1 MWYLLLCCFLQGGIA
16 APVTAHVLW
25 TALAFQNPAVS
36 AEDVTVNN
44 KLLQGSLL
52 GVSIKSSVIPTFTEK
67 KDGKTYETYKG
78 TTIDAT
84 GVEQYCKV
92 CDLPSNW
99 ISTSEDDTRI

>member
-1 MWYLLLCCFLQGGIA
+1 M
-16 APVTAHVLW
+16 TAHASVDS
-25 TALAFQNPAVS
+25 PCISESAVS

-67 KDGKTYETYKG
+67 DGKTYETYKG

-84 GVEQYCKV
+84 G
-92 CDLPSNW
+92 
-99 ISTSEDDTRI
+99 